1 MGVNRSQ
8 LLKGT
13 LDVALLCIIGN
24 DESYGQEVFARLNEA
39 GLPGV
44 ADASVYGALRRLELD
59 GLLASRLVASNEGAA
74 RRYYSLT
81 KSGRAARR
89 DGLQAWQE
97 LVAAMYRLVG
107 SHS

>member
-13 LDVALLCIIGN
+13 LDVALLCVVGD
-24 DESYGQEVFARLNEA
+24 DESYGQEVFARLSGA

-59 GLLASRLVASNEGAA
+59 GLLSSRLVASSEGPA
-74 RRYYSLT
+74 RRYYRIT
-81 KSGRAARR
+81 TPGRAARR

-107 SHS
+107 KRS